1 MTRFL
6 STHFTLSKNPNIKF
20 VQAKIFWSITTRM
33 TLTATA
39 LVILTIM
46 ALTTPTSAQ
55 AESKKIQLNE
65 SVTAEEY
72 QLPNGLTVFLL
83 PNKKAPS
90 SWVYHWVKAGS
101 LHEKPGITGI
111 AHLFEHMMF
120 RPLTKGAKP
129 FFDQVKELGGNAN
142 ANTRYHATVYMTNVP
157 NENLPQ
163 LLKLEADRFRKMK
176 VTDDLLNVER
186 KAVWSEYSTKF
197 DSNPFIDLWF
207 HLYQVGFPNHPFGW
221 TVVGAREDLE
231 KINAKDCNEFFSKYY
246 KPNNIGLFVGGDFDS
261 AKIKKAILAQ
271 YGGWKKGET
280 ATLPP
285 PFVAPGKM
293 IQGLGKLP
301 AQAKNAL
308 IGFRIPF
315 WSADHATEFEL
326 GSYLLL
332 GSRFSLAEKRL
343 KDQLKIVSY
352 IEPFNLEYDP
362 GLFKFLVILN
372 PKTTLDQVIQE
383 SVNIV
388 QSDLKKMPEDELQAH
403 VQNYQTKLK
412 ESSLRNEGMIG
423 EAVDIWGRYGKLEIY
438 ADFLN
443 KPLLIKK
450 EQLVQFFDPI
460 FKKENMVVVTSPE
473 KK

>member
-1 MTRFL
+1 MTFFSQIRPAWISNL
-6 STHFTLSKNPNIKF
+6 LLASTLF
-20 VQAKIFWSITTRM
+20 IFN
-33 TLTATA
+33 AHNA
-39 LVILTIM
+39 N
-46 ALTTPTSAQ
+46 

-65 SVTAEEY
+65 SITAEEY
-72 QLPNGLTVFLL
+72 QLPNGLNIILI

-129 FFDQVKELGGNAN
+129 FFDQVKELGGSAN
-142 ANTRYHATVYMTNVP
+142 ANTRYQATVYLTNVP

-163 LLKLEADRFRKMK
+163 LLKIEASRFQKMK

-207 HLYQVGFPNHPFGW
+207 HLYQIGFPDHPFGW

-246 KPNNIGLFVGGDFDS
+246 KPNNIGLFVGGDFDPVKMKKVIQS
-261 AKIKKAILAQ
+261 A

-280 ATLPP
+280 ATLPT
-285 PFVAPGKM
+285 PFNPPGKM

-308 IGFRIPF
+308 IGFRVPF
-315 WSADHATEFEL
+315 WSAENAAEFEL

-372 PKTTLDQVIQE
+372 PKSTLDQVIQE
-383 SVNIV
+383 SINVV
-388 QSDLKKMPEDELQAH
+388 QSDLKKMPEDEFQAH
-403 VQNYQTKLK
+403 VQNYQTKMK
-412 ESSLRNEGMIG
+412 EASLRNEGMIS

-438 ADFLN
+438 ADLLN
-443 KPLLIKK
+443 KPLQIKK
-450 EQLVQFFDPI
+450 EQLIRFYEPL